1 MRKNKYALL
10 DEQFAALR
18 EKLNQRTGK
27 ERFLDKNVDAA
38 YAVMVKNESVMAVAE
53 AAGMGQQNLYR
64 IVRDLWIIATDSPK
78 HRPCRRSKRKVQTNP
93 AYIVFPMNLPVMSV
107 LERQR
112 ASRPETR
119 VNWRS
124 SNISA

>member
-53 AAGMGQQNLYR
+53 AAGMAQVNLYL
-64 IVRDLWIIATDSPK
+64 IQCDLGIIA
-78 HRPCRRSKRKVQTNP
+78 
-93 AYIVFPMNLPVMSV
+93 
-107 LERQR
+107 
-112 ASRPETR
+112 PEGP
-119 VNWRS
+119 
-124 SNISA
+124 